1 MNKSEKK
8 EIEKWVK
15 TWEQAGSALDKVK
28 LEELRAPDYYRR
40 NQEFLNEMLQYAYE
54 HRQVR
59 LSSGLV
65 EQQKLFMKRKRQ
77 MEKMND

>member
-8 EIEKWVK
+8 EIEKWIK
-15 TWEQAGSALDKVK
+15 TWKRAESALGSVK
-28 LEELRAPDYYRR
+28 LKELRAPDYYRR
-40 NQEFLNEMLQYAYE
+40 NQEFLNEMLQYAFE

-65 EQQKLFMKRKRQ
+65 EQQRLFMKRKRE
-77 MEKMND
+77 MDKMND

>member
-8 EIEKWVK
+8 ELQKWVE
-15 TWEQAGSALDKVK
+15 TWKRAESALDSVK
-28 LEELRAPDYYRR
+28 LKELRAPDYYRR
-40 NQEFLNEMLQYAYE
+40 NRALLNEMLQYAYE

-59 LSSGLV
+59 FSSGLV

-77 MEKMND
+77 LDKMND